1 MGDSEREA
9 ALRARLLRAR
19 ERAEPAAGDT
29 KRGSSRPPPPPPPL
43 QPTGSG
49 SAAATA
55 TGAHEQRATGSEAEL
70 NDEQWE
76 AIQPLFFGR
85 NGFYRADAAVE
96 AQSFR
101 AFHAKYV
108 RRVGSRGGGG
118 GGGGGSSSAQAAP
131 SSEAPA
137 ASSSA
142 DLGLPKRFDPR
153 YRVNHAIL
161 ASGGTAT
168 DPLNLREL
176 PAEVA
181 RRLQRAGLGEAA
193 IKEVRAQ
200 LQLFEDFQQASPNP
214 NPNPNPN
221 ANPNA
226 SPNPNPNPDQ
236 APDPTATAAAS
247 SRTRPRSRRRA
258 RARS

>member
-9 ALRARLLRAR
+9 ALRARLLGAR
-19 ERAEPAAGDT
+19 ERAEPAAGET
-29 KRGSSRPPPPPPPL
+29 KRGSSRPPPLPPPRP
-43 QPTGSG
+43 PKGSG

-55 TGAHEQRATGSEAEL
+55 TAGAHEQRATGSEAEL
-70 NDEQWE
+70 NDEQWA

-101 AFHAKYV
+101 AFHSKYV
-108 RRVGSRGGGG
+108 RRVGSRGGGSGGG
-118 GGGGGSSSAQAAP
+118 GGGGGSSNAQAAP

-161 ASGGTAT
+161 ASGGTAS

-200 LQLFEDFQQASPNP
+200 LQLFEDFQQA
-214 NPNPNPN
+214 
-221 ANPNA
+221 
-226 SPNPNPNPDQ
+226 
-236 APDPTATAAAS
+236 
-247 SRTRPRSRRRA
+247 RL
-258 RARS
+258 